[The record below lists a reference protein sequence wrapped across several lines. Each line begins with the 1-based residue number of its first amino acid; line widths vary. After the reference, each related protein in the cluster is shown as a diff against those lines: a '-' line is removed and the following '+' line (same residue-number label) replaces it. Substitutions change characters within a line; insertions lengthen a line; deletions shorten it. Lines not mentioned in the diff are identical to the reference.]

1 MKIIKLVI
9 YYNRININIKLITN
23 LIEKNRG
30 DNMAIHPIE
39 FRYGTPEMKNIW
51 ESENKLQRMLD
62 VESALAQAEG
72 ELGIIPQE
80 VADEIASK
88 ANTNYVKLERVN
100 EIEAQTKHD
109 IGALVKGLG
118 EVCENDA
125 GEYVHFGA
133 TSNDV
138 VDSSNSLL
146 IRDSIEVLKEKIIRL
161 TKLLL
166 KLAEEN
172 KAKVAIGRTHGQH
185 ALPTTYGMKFGIWAD
200 ELHRQYDRLLHAE
213 KNVCVAMMDGAVG
226 TTAALGED
234 GWKIHKKVAE
244 ILGLPAATITNQV
257 VQRDNHVEFIMVLAN
272 IASTLDKIGLE
283 IRSLQRTEI
292 MEVGEYFDP
301 EKQMGSSTMP
311 HKMNPITAER
321 ICGVARIIKSYVNA
335 ALDNNPLWHERDLT
349 NSSCERIMF
358 PESCILTDYI
368 LNLTIKLMSNLVFY
382 DENIERNLNLTNG
395 LIMAER
401 LMAELTRKGMGK
413 QTAYGIVRKNAIK
426 ANKEKLLLSDLILQD
441 EEVSKFL
448 TEADVEEI
456 MDPHTYIGSSQIII
470 DELIEKSKEWFK

>member
-1 MKIIKLVI
+1 
-9 YYNRININIKLITN
+9 
-23 LIEKNRG
+23 
-30 DNMAIHPIE
+30 MAIHPIE
-39 FRYGTPEMKNIW
+39 FRYGTPEMKRIW

-80 VADEIASK
+80 VADEIARK
-88 ANTNYVKLERVN
+88 ANTKYVTLERVN
-100 EIEAQTKHD
+100 EIEAETNHD
-109 IGALVKGLG
+109 IAALSKGIT
-118 EVCENDA
+118 EVCDNGA

-133 TSNDV
+133 TSNDI

-146 IRDSIEVLKEKIIRL
+146 IRDSIEVLKEKVERL
-161 TKLLL
+161 TKLMLE
-166 KLAEEN
+166 LASEN
-172 KAKVAIGRTHGQH
+172 KMKVCIGRTHGQH
-185 ALPTTYGMKFGIWAD
+185 ALPTTYGMKFALWAD
-200 ELHRQYDRLLHAE
+200 ELHRQYERLEHAE
-213 KNVCVAMMDGAVG
+213 KNVCIAMMDGAVG
-226 TTAALGED
+226 TTAALGTD
-234 GWKIHKKVAE
+234 GWKIHKTVAR
-244 ILGLPAATITNQV
+244 ILDLPPAKITNQV
-257 VQRDNHVEFIMVLAN
+257 VQRDNHVEFISTLAN
-272 IASTLDKIGLE
+272 IASTLDKIALE

-301 EKQMGSSTMP
+301 EKQVGSSTMP

-401 LMAELTRKGMGK
+401 LMAELTRAGMGK

-426 ANKEKLLLSDLILQD
+426 ANKEKLLLGELILED
-441 EEVSKFL
+441 EEVQKYL
-448 TEADVEEI
+448 TEADVEKI
-456 MDPHTYIGSSQIII
+456 MNPHTYTGSIEIII
-470 DELIEKSKEWFK
+470 DELLEDSKTWF

>member
-1 MKIIKLVI
+1 
-9 YYNRININIKLITN
+9 
-23 LIEKNRG
+23 
-30 DNMAIHPIE
+30 MAIHPIE
-39 FRYGTPEMKNIW
+39 FRYGTPEMKRIW
-51 ESENKLQRMLD
+51 EEENKLQRMLD
-62 VESALAQAEG
+62 IESALAQAEG
-72 ELGIIPQE
+72 ELGIIPKE
-80 VADEIASK
+80 VADEISAK
-88 ANTNYVKLERVN
+88 ANTKYVKLERVKQ
-100 EIEAQTKHD
+100 IEAETNHD
-109 IGALVKGLG
+109 IAALSKGIT
-118 EVCENDA
+118 EVCEDGA

-133 TSNDV
+133 TSNDI

-146 IRDSIEVLKEKIIRL
+146 IKDSIEVLKEKLERL
-161 TKLLL
+161 TKLML

-172 KAKVAIGRTHGQH
+172 KMKVCIGRTHGQH
-185 ALPTTYGMKFGIWAD
+185 ALPTTYGMKFALWAD
-200 ELHRQYDRLLHAE
+200 ELHRQYDRLEHAE

-234 GWKIHKKVAE
+234 GWKIHKTVAR
-244 ILGLPAATITNQV
+244 ILDLPAAKITNQI
-257 VQRDNHVEFIMVLAN
+257 VQRDNHVEFISTLAN

-292 MEVGEYFDP
+292 MEIGEYFDP
-301 EKQMGSSTMP
+301 EKQVGSSTMP

-368 LNLTIKLMSNLVFY
+368 LNLKIKLMSNLIFY
-382 DENIERNLNLTNG
+382 DENIEKNLNLTNG

-401 LMAELTRKGMGK
+401 LMAELTRAGMGK

-426 ANKEKLLLSDLILQD
+426 ANKEDLLLGALILKD
-441 EEVSKFL
+441 ENVQKYL
-448 TEADVEEI
+448 TEEDVEKI
-456 MDPHTYIGSSQIII
+456 MDPHTYVGSIEIII
-470 DELIEKSKEWFK
+470 DELIEDSKNWF

>member
-1 MKIIKLVI
+1 
-9 YYNRININIKLITN
+9 
-23 LIEKNRG
+23 
-30 DNMAIHPIE
+30 MAIHPIE
-39 FRYGTPEMKNIW
+39 FRYGTPEMKKIW
-51 ESENKLQRMLD
+51 EEENKLQRMLD
-62 VESALAQAEG
+62 VESALAQAEAK
-72 ELGIIPQE
+72 LGIIPKE
-80 VADEIASK
+80 VGEEIAAK
-88 ANTNYVKLERVN
+88 ANTKYVKLDRVKA
-100 EIEAQTKHD
+100 IEAETNHD
-109 IGALVKGLG
+109 IAALSKGIT
-118 EVCENDA
+118 EVCENGA

-133 TSNDV
+133 TSNDI

-146 IRDSIEVLKEKIIRL
+146 IRDSIEVLKEKLERL
-161 TKLLL
+161 TKIML

-172 KAKVAIGRTHGQH
+172 KMKVCIGRTHGQH

-200 ELHRQYDRLLHAE
+200 ELHRQYIRLENA
-213 KNVCVAMMDGAVG
+213 KANVCIGMMDGAVG
-226 TTAALGED
+226 TTAALGKQ
-234 GWKIHKKVAE
+234 GWEIHKNVAE

-257 VQRDNHVEFIMVLAN
+257 VQRDNHVEFISVLAN

-283 IRSLQRTEI
+283 IRSLQRTEL
-292 MEVGEYFDP
+292 MEVGEFFDP
-301 EKQMGSSTMP
+301 EKQVGSSTMP

-368 LNLTIKLMSNLVFY
+368 LNLTIKLMNNLIFY

-401 LMAELTRKGMGK
+401 LMAELTRAGMGK

-426 ANKEKLLLSDLILQD
+426 ANKEKLLLGELILED
-441 EEVSKFL
+441 EEVQKYL
-448 TEADVEEI
+448 TEDDVEKI
-456 MDPHTYIGSSQIII
+456 MDPHTYVGSISIII
-470 DELIEKSKEWFK
+470 DELLEKSKDWF

>member
-1 MKIIKLVI
+1 MKLKPTTTLPHCP
-9 YYNRININIKLITN
+9 K
-23 LIEKNRG
+23 
-30 DNMAIHPIE
+30 
-39 FRYGTPEMKNIW
+39 
-51 ESENKLQRMLD
+51 
-62 VESALAQAEG
+62 
-72 ELGIIPQE
+72 EL
-80 VADEIASK
+80 
-88 ANTNYVKLERVN
+88 
-100 EIEAQTKHD
+100 
-109 IGALVKGLG
+109 
-118 EVCENDA
+118 EVCENGA

-133 TSNDV
+133 TSNDI

-146 IRDSIEVLKEKIIRL
+146 IKDSIDVLKEKLERL
-161 TKLLL
+161 TKIMLN
-166 KLAEEN
+166 LAEEN
-172 KAKVAIGRTHGQH
+172 KMKVCIGRTHGQH

-200 ELHRQYDRLLHAE
+200 ELHRQYVRLEHAE
-213 KNVCVAMMDGAVG
+213 ANVCVGMMDGAVG
-226 TTAALGED
+226 TTAALGEQ
-234 GWKIHKKVAE
+234 GWEVHKAVAE

-257 VQRDNHVEFIMVLAN
+257 VQRDNHVEFISVLAN

-283 IRSLQRTEI
+283 IRSLQRTEL

-301 EKQMGSSTMP
+301 EKQVGSSTMP

-401 LMAELTRKGMGK
+401 LMAELTRAGMGK

-426 ANKEKLLLSDLILQD
+426 ANKEKLLLGELILED
-441 EEVSKFL
+441 EDVQKYL
-448 TEADVEEI
+448 TEADVEKI
-456 MDPHTYIGSSQIII
+456 MDPHTYTGSIPTII
-470 DELIEKSKEWFK
+470 DELLEKSKDWF